1 MKKTLSAHVAV
12 GALALALLSGCAS
25 TPAASTADPAASD
38 GPTETDSPQARLAV
52 THEGGVQVL
61 DAATLDVLTDID
73 LDGPVRIAPAGD
85 GRHVA
90 LNSENGIRMLDTGAW
105 TDAHGDHGHSYTA
118 DPGLTEIAFE
128 MAKPGHVVPH
138 GDKTALFSD
147 GDGTV
152 TIFDTHDL
160 AEGQPEIETVEL
172 RAPHHGVAVLLE
184 DGTLVVTD
192 GDDEE
197 RRSIVALD
205 DSREEFRRTDECPD
219 VHGEA
224 TAAEER
230 VVFGCSGGVVV
241 WTGDDFATV
250 PAPDAGASIGTAR
263 GSDESSVVLTNY
275 AVEGS
280 REDVDG
286 PRRIAL
292 VDTSRAGG
300 GAAAMSVVTLPAGYA
315 SSTLSRGPEGEG
327 LVLGTDGVLR
337 VIDETSGSITGELS
351 VLDEWE
357 VPEDYTVPRPSLTVL
372 GETAWITDPAT
383 STIHVVDLGELEV
396 VTEAELD
403 VVPNQLVAVTG

>member
-1 MKKTLSAHVAV
+1 MKKTLSAQVAV

-25 TPAASTADPAASD
+25 TPAASTTDTAAAS
-38 GPTETDSPQARLAV
+38 GATETDSPQARLAI
-52 THEGGVQVL
+52 TYDGGVQVL
-61 DAATLDVLTDID
+61 DAATLQVLADIE
-73 LDGPVRIAPAGD
+73 LDEPARISSAGD

-90 LNSENGIRMLDTGAW
+90 LSAEAGIGMLDTGAW

-118 DPGLTEIAFE
+118 DPRLTDIAFE
-128 MAKPGHVVPH
+128 MSTPGHVVPH
-138 GDKTALFSD
+138 GEKTALFSD

-152 TIFDTHDL
+152 TIFDSHEL
-160 AEGQPEIETVEL
+160 AEGQPEVETVEL

-224 TAAEER
+224 TAADER

-241 WTGDDFATV
+241 WMGDDFATV
-250 PAPDAGASIGTAR
+250 PAPDAEASIGTAR

-280 REDVDG
+280 PEDADG

-292 VDTSRAGG
+292 VDTSLADGSE
-300 GAAAMSVVTLPAGYA
+300 AAMSVVTLPAGYA
-315 SSTLSRGPEGEG
+315 SSTLARGPEGEG

-337 VIDETSGSITGELS
+337 VLSEESGSITGELP
-351 VLDEWE
+351 LIDQWE
-357 VPEDYTVPRPSLTVL
+357 VPEDYRSPRPTVTVL
-372 GETAWITDPAT
+372 DDVAWITDPAT
-383 STIHVVDLGELEV
+383 STVHVVDLDDLEV

-403 VVPNQLVAVTG
+403 IVPNQLIAVTG